1 MSNST
6 YNLVY
11 KDITFFNS
19 NSEQNLVGYDGSNDF
34 FYNMLIQ
41 RNNDSQFNSK
51 NNEAA
56 LPYFK
61 KESKV
66 PELDNMTI
74 SDFIENNF
82 NLSSDSD
89 INALNAFKTYLI
101 KLAKD
106 SFNREKIIYEAI
118 CDKRFQS
125 QIDAVNTFLNNP
137 TINKTSIKEV
147 YEKYI
152 SILRNFTAKYQKAFQ
167 DEDKKIAELLSVMIS
182 FSNTAVFRGQPN
194 YFDKSV
200 YKLLSNIEKDPGVDT
215 TVKYISSMLYGYIIG
230 SDDLSPAPKMNLSNS
245 TVLVQT
251 ADKVTNFSKLINETD
266 ESIFKQQD
274 LSIENKQ
281 DINIENFK
289 KSALKYLTGSQKFDK
304 DPTNFYK
311 GPIGTIYK
319 ILFDDKHG
327 IIYKYCK
334 KGGFLDKIFDGTTT
348 YQNREL
354 SQTIL
359 NILNIKFSELSNI
372 GKLSIEENNKQQSS
386 DGVAVSYIFKY
397 DNKLLKTYLTN
408 RKKTEDELIKKIQL
422 IKQEYI
428 KNKKYQKKYNKLL
441 KDYQKHLKD
450 ITTLISCLNTVFI
463 KAETYYKNFIVFKNT
478 KNNAKIIYQELY
490 NLNVN
495 STSNTLVISGKIPH
509 NNNNEVY
516 TNVINDIF
524 DEEIKNISKN
534 FLPDALND
542 NLKEP
547 IDTKKLTI
555 KIMKANRSNRYKLF
569 NDKTLIQDKI
579 EAILIQDILNQLDN
593 KSNVSEPPPKLD
605 YRKIK
610 NNLATQ
616 SQYIKINDKQLHQIL
631 VDNIKTKGKRK
642 IKTNDNQ
649 EITSL
654 NWNNIFHQPSWKD
667 FCKLFPKEKQFKFKY
682 FQQWA
687 VEAFKITINEYMKLV
702 VTKESTLDND
712 KWNSILTGALTQ
724 MCSDYNTIGNVYD
737 QLLNPSGLSQT
748 AKGIFGEIY
757 SQIVGFLIGQKI
769 IEKKGN
775 QYKFY
780 VRNTGAVKDSIALE
794 QAAAD
799 TVLIITGEGET
810 SVVGIQAKNYS
821 TSQKHSDNT
830 QGHKVEQY
838 SKNYN
843 LDQLSSTLDKY
854 LFGMDWQLM
863 KFIIANSGGLKETIN
878 SNCIG
883 QLQNIMQLYSA
894 SFSRM
899 LQKQSL
905 SKTIKIKNKKG
916 EQIMPQGVVSN
927 MIKMINKDTGQI
939 KTMNNSS
946 SIDII
951 NNFAFVG
958 TDLIVSSTAIALRDL
973 MVIQNMRKNFDKS
986 KLLMSASLY
995 LNNSLM
1001 SSAPKKF
1008 LSKSK
1013 EKLRT
1018 VNEAIGKEV
1027 KIHTEN
1033 YWNYNDVY
1041 KGTNFAANLLAF

>member
-11 KDITFFNS
+11 KDTAFFNS
-19 NSEQNLVGYDGSNDF
+19 NSEQNLVGYNGSNDF
-34 FYNMLIQ
+34 FYSMLIQ
-41 RNNDSQFNSK
+41 RNNNFQFNSK

-89 INALNAFKTYLI
+89 INALNASKTYLI

-118 CDKRFQS
+118 CDESVQS
-125 QIDAVNTFLNNP
+125 EIDAVNGFLNNS
-137 TINKTSIKEV
+137 TINESSIKDV

-152 SILRNFTAKYQKAFQ
+152 RILRNFTAKYQKAFQ
-167 DEDKKIAELLSVMIS
+167 DEGEKIAELLSVMIS
-182 FSNTAVFRGQPN
+182 FSNTAIFRGQPN

-230 SDDLSPAPKMNLSNS
+230 SDDLSYAPKMDLSNS

-281 DINIENFK
+281 DTDIENFK

-327 IIYKYCK
+327 IIYAYCK

-348 YQNREL
+348 YQNTEL
-354 SQTIL
+354 SKTIL
-359 NILNIKFSELSNI
+359 DILNIKFSELSNI
-372 GKLSIEENNKQQSS
+372 GNLSIEENNTQQSS

-397 DNKLLKTYLTN
+397 KKEPLKKYLGTCKTTEDKLIEQIKSITKTYIETNQNEYNELLKQYQTHLAN
-408 RKKTEDELIKKIQL
+408 ITE
-422 IKQEYI
+422 
-428 KNKKYQKKYNKLL
+428 
-441 KDYQKHLKD
+441 
-450 ITTLISCLNTVFI
+450 LISCLNTVFI

-478 KNNAKIIYQELY
+478 KNKAKVIYQELY
-490 NLNVN
+490 NVN
-495 STSNTLVISGKIPH
+495 INNSRSNTLVISGKIPH
-509 NNNNEVY
+509 NNDNEVY
-516 TNVINDIF
+516 TNVINKIFEEEMKDILEKF
-524 DEEIKNISKN
+524 S
-534 FLPDALND
+534 LDALSD
-542 NLKEP
+542 NLEVLT
-547 IDTKKLTI
+547 DTKNLTI
-555 KIMKANRSNRYKLF
+555 TIMKANRSKRYKLF
-569 NDKTLIQDKI
+569 NHKKQIQDKI
-579 EAILIQDILNQLDN
+579 EAILIQDILNQLDEN
-593 KSNVSEPPPKLD
+593 KSNDSKLPPKLD

-654 NWNNIFHQPSWKD
+654 NWNNIFHQPSWND

-687 VEAFKITINEYMKLV
+687 VEAFKITINEYMKIV
-702 VTKESTLDND
+702 VKDKSILDND

-775 QYKFY
+775 EYKFY

-799 TVLIITGEGET
+799 TVLIITGKGKT
-810 SVVGIQAKNYS
+810 SVIGIQAKNYS

-863 KFIIANSGGLKETIN
+863 KFIIANSGGLDEIIN

-905 SKTIKIKNKKG
+905 SKIIKIKNKKG
-916 EQIMPQGVVSN
+916 EQVMPQGVVSN

-973 MVIQNMRKNFDKS
+973 MVIQDMGKNFDKS

-1041 KGTNFAANLLAF
+1041 KDTNLAANLLAF

>member
-6 YNLVY
+6 YNLAY
-11 KDITFFNS
+11 KDIIFFNS
-19 NSEQNLVGYDGSNDF
+19 NSEQNLVGYDGSHDF
-34 FYNMLIQ
+34 FCNMLIQ
-41 RNNDSQFNSK
+41 RNNNFQFNSK

-74 SDFIENNF
+74 SNFIKNNF

-118 CDKRFQS
+118 CDESVQS
-125 QIDAVNTFLNNP
+125 EINAVNDFLNSS
-137 TINKTSIKEV
+137 TIGGSSIKDV

-152 SILRNFTAKYQKAFQ
+152 RVLRNFTAKYQKAFQ
-167 DEDKKIAELLSVMIS
+167 DEDEKIAELLSVMIS
-182 FSNTAVFRGQPN
+182 FSNTAIFRGQPN

-200 YKLLSNIEKDPGVDT
+200 YKLLSNIEQNPEVDT

-230 SDDLSPAPKMNLSNS
+230 SDDLSYAPKMKLSNS
-245 TVLVQT
+245 TVLAQT
-251 ADKVTNFSKLINETD
+251 ADKVTNFSKLINEED
-266 ESIFKQQD
+266 KSIFKQQD

-289 KSALKYLTGSQKFDK
+289 KSALKYLTGSQTFDK
-304 DPTNFYK
+304 DPQNFYK

-327 IIYKYCK
+327 IIYAYCK

-348 YQNREL
+348 YKNKEL
-354 SQTIL
+354 SKTIL
-359 NILNIKFSELSNI
+359 DILNIKFSELSNI
-372 GKLSIEENNKQQSS
+372 GDLSIKKNNKQQSS
-386 DGVAVSYIFKY
+386 DGVAVSYIFTYK
-397 DNKLLKTYLTN
+397 KEPLKTYLEH
-408 RKKTEDELIKKIQL
+408 RKKSEDELIKKIQL
-422 IKQEYI
+422 ITDEYTE
-428 KNKKYQKKYNKLL
+428 KDQNKYNKLL
-441 KDYQKHLKD
+441 KTYQTHLAN
-450 ITTLISCLNTVFI
+450 ITKLISCLNTVFI

-478 KNNAKIIYQELY
+478 KNNAKIIYRELY

-495 STSNTLVISGKIPH
+495 SKNNTLVISGKIPH
-509 NNNNEVY
+509 NDNTVY
-516 TNVINDIF
+516 TTVINSIF
-524 DEEIKNISKN
+524 EREMANISQN
-534 FLPDALND
+534 ILEDTLSD
-542 NLKEP
+542 NLKKLSN
-547 IDTKKLTI
+547 TKELTI
-555 KIMKANRSNRYKLF
+555 QIMKANRSKTYKLF
-569 NDKTLIQDKI
+569 NDKTLIQDRI
-579 EAILIQDILNQLDN
+579 EAILIQDILNQLN
-593 KSNVSEPPPKLD
+593 KTKSNASPPKLD
-605 YRKIK
+605 YSKIK

-631 VDNIKTKGKRK
+631 VDNIKTKGKTK

-649 EITSL
+649 KITTL

-687 VEAFKITINEYMKLV
+687 VEAFKITINNYMELV
-702 VTKESTLDND
+702 VKDKSILNNG

-775 QYKFY
+775 EYKFY

-799 TVLIITGEGET
+799 TVLIITGEGKT

-838 SKNYN
+838 SKNYT

-863 KFIIANSGGLKETIN
+863 KFIIANSGGLDDTIN

-905 SKTIKIKNKKG
+905 SKIIKIKNKKG

-973 MVIQNMRKNFDKS
+973 MVIQDMGKNFDKS

-1041 KGTNFAANLLAF
+1041 KDPNLAANLLAF

>member
-11 KDITFFNS
+11 KDVTFFS
-19 NSEQNLVGYDGSNDF
+19 SKSEQNLVGYDGSNDF
-34 FYNMLIQ
+34 FYSMLIQ
-41 RNNDSQFNSK
+41 RNNDFQFNSK

-89 INALNAFKTYLI
+89 INALNASKTYLI

-118 CDKRFQS
+118 CDKSFQS
-125 QIDAVNTFLNNP
+125 TIDAVNNFLNNS
-137 TINKTSIKEV
+137 TIDESLIKDV

-200 YKLLSNIEKDPGVDT
+200 YKLLSNIEANSSVNT

-230 SDDLSPAPKMNLSNS
+230 SDDLSYAPKMDLSNS

-281 DINIENFK
+281 DTDIENFK

-327 IIYKYCK
+327 IIYAYCK
-334 KGGFLDKIFDGTTT
+334 KGGFLDKIFDEISIYKNT
-348 YQNREL
+348 EL
-354 SQTIL
+354 SRTIL
-359 NILNIKFSELSNI
+359 DILDIKFSELSNI
-372 GKLSIEENNKQQSS
+372 GDLSIKKNNKQQSS
-386 DGVAVSYIFKY
+386 DGVAISYIFTYKKEPLKKY
-397 DNKLLKTYLTN
+397 LKNCKTAEDNLINQIKSITNENIKTNQNEYNELLK
-408 RKKTEDELIKKIQL
+408 Q
-422 IKQEYI
+422 
-428 KNKKYQKKYNKLL
+428 YQT
-441 KDYQKHLKD
+441 HLAN
-450 ITTLISCLNTVFI
+450 ITKLISCLNTVFI

-490 NLNVN
+490 NVN
-495 STSNTLVISGKIPH
+495 IKRTSNTLVISGKIPH
-509 NNNNEVY
+509 DNKVY
-516 TNVINDIF
+516 DTVINKTF
-524 DEEIKNISKN
+524 EEEMKDKLEK
-534 FLPDALND
+534 FLPDALSD
-542 NLKEP
+542 NLDGLT
-547 IDTKKLTI
+547 DTEKLTI
-555 KIMKANRSNRYKLF
+555 KIMKANRSKRYKLF
-569 NDKTLIQDKI
+569 NNKTLIQDQI
-579 EAILIQDILNQLDN
+579 EAILIQDILNQLDEN
-593 KSNVSEPPPKLD
+593 KSNDSKLPPKLD

-654 NWNNIFHQPSWKD
+654 NWNNIFHQPSWND
-667 FCKLFPKEKQFKFKY
+667 FCELFPKEKQFKFKY

-687 VEAFKITINEYMKLV
+687 IEAFKITINEYMKLV
-702 VTKESTLDND
+702 VKDQSILDND

-775 QYKFY
+775 EYKFY

-799 TVLIITGEGET
+799 TVLIITGKGET

-863 KFIIANSGGLKETIN
+863 KFIIANSGGLDGTTN

-905 SKTIKIKNKKG
+905 SKTIKIKDKKG

-927 MIKMINKDTGQI
+927 MIEMINKDTGQI

-973 MVIQNMRKNFDKS
+973 MVIQNMGKNFDKS

-1001 SSAPKKF
+1001 SSAPKEF
-1008 LSKSK
+1008 LCESK
-1013 EKLRT
+1013 EKSKT
-1018 VNEAIGKEV
+1018 VNEAIGKKV

-1041 KGTNFAANLLAF
+1041 KGTNLAANLLAF

>member
-6 YNLVY
+6 YNLAY

-34 FYNMLIQ
+34 FYSMLIQ
-41 RNNDSQFNSK
+41 RNNDFQFNSK

-89 INALNAFKTYLI
+89 INALNASKTYLI

-118 CDKRFQS
+118 CDKSFQS
-125 QIDAVNTFLNNP
+125 KIDAVNNFLNNP
-137 TINKTSIKEV
+137 TINETPIKEV

-200 YKLLSNIEKDPGVDT
+200 YKLLSNIEADSRVNT

-230 SDDLSPAPKMNLSNS
+230 SDDLSSAPKMKLSNS
-245 TVLVQT
+245 TVLAQT
-251 ADKVTNFSKLINETD
+251 ADKVTNFSKLINKED
-266 ESIFKQQD
+266 KSIFKQQD

-289 KSALKYLTGSQKFDK
+289 KSALKYLTGSQTFDK
-304 DPTNFYK
+304 DPQNFYK

-327 IIYKYCK
+327 IIYAYCK
-334 KGGFLDKIFDGTTT
+334 KGGFLDKIFDGTTI
-348 YQNREL
+348 YKNIEL

-359 NILNIKFSELSNI
+359 DILNIKFSELSNI
-372 GKLSIEENNKQQSS
+372 GNLSIEENNTQQSS

-397 DNKLLKTYLTN
+397 KNIPLKTYLEKC
-408 RKKTEDELIKKIQL
+408 KKLEDKLIKQIQL
-422 IKQEYI
+422 ITNEYI
-428 KNKKYQKKYNKLL
+428 ETKQNKYNKLL
-441 KDYQKHLKD
+441 KQYQTHLAN
-450 ITTLISCLNTVFI
+450 ITKLISCLNTVFI
-463 KAETYYKNFIVFKNT
+463 KAEIYYKNFIVFKNT

-495 STSNTLVISGKIPH
+495 STNNTLVISGKIPQK
-509 NNNNEVY
+509 NEVY
-516 TNVINDIF
+516 DNVINNIF
-524 DEEIKNISKN
+524 NQEMANISEYI
-534 FLPDALND
+534 LADALSD
-542 NLKEP
+542 NLKKLTNTE
-547 IDTKKLTI
+547 KLTI
-555 KIMKANRSNRYKLF
+555 KIMKANRSKTYKLF
-569 NDKTLIQDKI
+569 NDKKLIQDKI
-579 EAILIQDILNQLDN
+579 EAILIQDILNQLGKTKN
-593 KSNVSEPPPKLD
+593 NVSALPPKLD
-605 YRKIK
+605 YSKIK

-631 VDNIKTKGKRK
+631 VDNMKTKGKRK

-654 NWNNIFHQPSWKD
+654 NWNSIFHQPSWND

-687 VEAFKITINEYMKLV
+687 VEAFKITINKYMELV
-702 VTKESTLDND
+702 VKDKSILNND

-775 QYKFY
+775 EYKFY

-799 TVLIITGEGET
+799 TVLIITGKGKT
-810 SVVGIQAKNYS
+810 SVIGIQAKNYS

-838 SKNYN
+838 SKNYT

-863 KFIIANSGGLKETIN
+863 KFIIANSGGLDETIN

-905 SKTIKIKNKKG
+905 SKIIKIKNKKE

-973 MVIQNMRKNFDKS
+973 MVIQDMGKNFDKS

-1041 KGTNFAANLLAF
+1041 KDTNLAANLLAF